1 MVSAKNRTSQDVSP
15 WGSGAVLAL
24 VTAYLPCL
32 HHLHS
37 DGLMAAIG
45 WMDGWIDTWINGDT
59 VGPATKA
66 VNKIL
71 TPFFPLFKFHN
82 FCVYIHTH
90 THTHPTTLFSLQ
102 SLKSRFL

>member
-1 MVSAKNRTSQDVSP
+1 M
-15 WGSGAVLAL
+15 G

-45 WMDGWIDTWINGDT
+45 WMDGWIDTWINGET

-66 VNKIL
+66 VN
-71 TPFFPLFKFHN
+71 T
-82 FCVYIHTH
+82 
-90 THTHPTTLFSLQ
+90 
-102 SLKSRFL
+102 